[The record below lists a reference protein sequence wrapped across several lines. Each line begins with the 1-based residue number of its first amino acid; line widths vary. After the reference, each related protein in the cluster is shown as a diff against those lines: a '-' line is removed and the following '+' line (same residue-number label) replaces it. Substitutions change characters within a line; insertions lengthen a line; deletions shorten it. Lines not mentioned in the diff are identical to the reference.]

1 MMIDT
6 IVMLDTNLCDN
17 GFDSYPLFAIKKTTA
32 IISNLA
38 LNNEIKY
45 LLPSRQ

>member
-1 MMIDT
+1 MIDT
-6 IVMLDTNLCDN
+6 IVMLDTKLYDKS
-17 GFDSYPLFAIKKTTA
+17 FDSCPLFAIKKTTA
-32 IISNLA
+32 IIDNLA